1 MLEYAK
7 IFKYA
12 VIPKICIYMQN
23 KIFSMHYLLHKSS
36 TFLTPIEMHTLI
48 TNM

>member
-7 IFKYA
+7 NFKYA
-12 VIPKICIYMQN
+12 VISKICIYMQN
-23 KIFSMHYLLHKSS
+23 KLFSMHYLLHKSP

>member
-12 VIPKICIYMQN
+12 VISKICVYMQN
-23 KIFSMHYLLHKSS
+23 KLFSMRYLLHKSFK
-36 TFLTPIEMHTLI
+36 FLTPIEMHTLI

>member
-7 IFKYA
+7 NFKYA
-12 VIPKICIYMQN
+12 VTSKICIYMQN

-36 TFLTPIEMHTLI
+36 IFLTPIEMHTLI